1 MFPTNSQELGSRYH
15 IHKSLH
21 QIVEELTTPGKIL
34 IQFNGW
40 RNVCQT
46 LDYIFGHCY
55 DIFDELSGISLEFE
69 GLSQVVGY
77 VYSAENL
84 KKKAL
89 LGGTIITTTS
99 FYTLD
104 NERNGELLEGL
115 DDLDRNLK
123 KMKVWGCD
131 FVILQIKLKCYKPF
145 GARRVPFDNSEY
157 FGIFSATTQALGCL
171 LQSVVLFLLRR
182 AVIKLLVYKLT
193 N

>member
-99 FYTLD
+99 FYT
-104 NERNGELLEGL
+104 
-115 DDLDRNLK
+115 
-123 KMKVWGCD
+123 
-131 FVILQIKLKCYKPF
+131 F
-145 GARRVPFDNSEY
+145 
-157 FGIFSATTQALGCL
+157 CL